1 MILRQRI
8 IGWVLIA
15 TSAFYLVYFLKVRV
29 LTPGPLLEKKDWVQ
43 LVVSVL
49 TLMIG
54 TANVRLAAMRER
66 LQKQGRPQDS

>member
-1 MILRQRI
+1 VILRQRI

-43 LVVSVL
+43 LVVSVI

-54 TANVRLAAMRER
+54 VANVRLAAMREERQKSR
-66 LQKQGRPQDS
+66 LSD

>member
-43 LVVSVL
+43 LVVSVI

-54 TANVRLAAMRER
+54 VANVRLAAMREERQKSR
-66 LQKQGRPQDS
+66 LSD

>member
-1 MILRQRI
+1 VILRQRI

-15 TSAFYLVYFLKVRV
+15 TAAFYLVYFLKVRV

-54 TANVRLAAMRER
+54 VANVRLAAMRER
-66 LQKQGRPQDS
+66 LHKQSRPQDS

>member
-1 MILRQRI
+1 VILRQRI

-66 LQKQGRPQDS
+66 LQKQGRPHDS